1 MEICKTWYILYTLKN
16 KEIKVVKDLIENGIE
31 AYTPIKKEKRK
42 WSDRIVKKNICL
54 LPSMVLINIEKKNIN
69 KVFEINYVKK
79 YMFFNGERAKVK
91 NEEILAMKDYIKN
104 NIIINNNLKIGDSIK
119 IDSLNQNA
127 TVIAVKG
134 KKCFAFL
141 EMLGA
146 TIILNLNKKNEN

>member
-1 MEICKTWYILYTLKN
+1 MEVCKKWHVLYTKRN
-16 KEIKVVKDLIENGIE
+16 KEIKVVEGLIQNGFE
-31 AYTPIKKEKRK
+31 AYTPVRKEKRK

-54 LPSMVLINIEKKNIN
+54 LPSMVLVFIEKKNIN

-79 YMFFNGERAKVK
+79 YMFFNGERAIVK
-91 NEEILAMKDYIKN
+91 NDEISAMKDYVKN
-104 NIIINNNLKIGDSIK
+104 KKIINNNIKIGDSIK

-127 TVIAVKG
+127 TVIDVKG

-146 TIILNLNKKNEN
+146 TITLNIN

>member
-1 MEICKTWYILYTLKN
+1 MEVCKTWFILYTKRN
-16 KEIKVVKDLIENGIE
+16 KEIKVVEDLIQNGFE
-31 AYTPIKKEKRK
+31 AYTPIRKEKRK

-54 LPSMVLINIEKKNIN
+54 LPSMVLVFIENKDIN

-91 NEEILAMKDYIKN
+91 NDEILAMKDYVKN
-104 NIIINNNLKIGDSIK
+104 NKIINNNIKIGDSIK

-127 TVIAVKG
+127 TIKDIKG

-141 EMLGA
+141 EMLNA
-146 TIILNLNKKNEN
+146 TITLNIN

>member
-54 LPSMVLINIEKKNIN
+54 LPSMVLVFIEKKNIN
-69 KVFEINYVKK
+69 KVFEINYVKN
-79 YMFFNGERAKVK
+79 YMFFNGKRAKVK
-91 NEEILAMKDYIKN
+91 NDEILAMKYYLKN
-104 NIIINNNLKIGDSIK
+104 QKKINNRIKIGDSIK
-119 IDSLNQNA
+119 IDSLNQYA
-127 TVIAVKG
+127 TIKDIKG
-134 KKCFAFL
+134 NKCFAYL

-146 TIILNLNKKNEN
+146 TITLNIN

>member
-1 MEICKTWYILYTLKN
+1 MEVCKKWHVLYTKRN
-16 KEIKVVKDLIENGIE
+16 KEIKVVEGLIQNGFE
-31 AYTPIKKEKRK
+31 AYTPVRKEKRK
-42 WSDRIVKKNICL
+42 WSDRIVEKNICL
-54 LPSMVLINIEKKNIN
+54 LPSMVLVFIEKKNIN

-79 YMFFNGERAKVK
+79 YMFFNGERAIVK
-91 NEEILAMKDYIKN
+91 NDEISAMKDYVKN
-104 NIIINNNLKIGDSIK
+104 KRIINNNIKIGDSIK